1 MVLFD
6 LKLEIE
12 KIVKKS
18 QEGAD
23 NKEIQKEVLSV
34 VQKQEAISKQLSTI
48 NAIILIFDLYSGD
61 YKALKKDLPKY
72 LFFKDAVTVN
82 KNDSSNLGVM
92 IRISRVLDRMLDGDY
107 TSVYKEIEARE
118 TEAEL
123 SEADIDF

>member
-1 MVLFD
+1 M
-6 LKLEIE
+6 
-12 KIVKKS
+12 
-18 QEGAD
+18 
-23 NKEIQKEVLSV
+23 EIQKEVLSV

-82 KNDSSNLGVM
+82 KNDSSNLGLM

-107 TSVYKEIEARE
+107 TSVFEEIEARE
-118 TEAEL
+118 TETEI